1 MYFLI
6 SCSWKLFFASTVV
19 NVTMRVGTLSIWRG
33 ASHMWYMSKDFLGFI
48 HSVLKGNIVGNLWFG
63 YNCQFYTQITQNWEN
78 LVISGLFKWHKF
90 TSYPSHSAIYCVYW
104 AKITNLSW
112 NIIKWYFFKDFDFDS
127 LYPHEPM
134 WCSEQ
139 LNWFLAPEII
149 EKMSNTKKISTYAAL
164 LLFFS
169 LQKIHCVYIA
179 LRTCILMSSIL
190 TVVELNA
197 VCKQR
202 FRFANFW
209 HENCFPFFQLVFF
222 AKVLVIE
229 YPLFVNRQ
237 KWHYN

>member
-1 MYFLI
+1 MNFRANNECYTL
-6 SCSWKLFFASTVV
+6 VH
-19 NVTMRVGTLSIWRG
+19 VTMRVGTLSIWCG

-127 LYPHEPM
+127 SYPHEPM

-169 LQKIHCVYIA
+169 LQKIWVSKKMPN
-179 LRTCILMSSIL
+179 LR
-190 TVVELNA
+190 
-197 VCKQR
+197 
-202 FRFANFW
+202 F
-209 HENCFPFFQLVFF
+209 
-222 AKVLVIE
+222 
-229 YPLFVNRQ
+229 
-237 KWHYN
+237 